1 MSDTEQNQLAER
13 IKQLGF
19 SADISIPKNSNL
31 VIQYKNF
38 TIVSPFYKYDLRK
51 STNALERNLINFG
64 VDQKSARL
72 FITYFTQEYLKS
84 KKVELEAATT
94 ASKTTAAATLML
106 DPKTVNGKRV
116 EYAHKYSKQLDKCG
130 KKVLYE
136 SVLFTD
142 TDESMF
148 IFYDRETDLIKAV
161 PYVEERSRVIKPL
174 VREELYLPYTY
185 ANLDEINSYYHRR
198 TKSATYDTLYQQAL
212 SFVKLFVTQDI
223 QRQVLIAADII
234 WSYFQD
240 KFATCHYPSVYA
252 KPGNGKSSI
261 GQTFAAMSYRTVI
274 MTDPSAANVF
284 RIFGSLEPG
293 QCTLVLD
300 EAEKIDTSSE
310 MMTALKNGYDK
321 DGRIFRINNNTGE
334 QKVFYCYGLKFILA
348 EKPPKEWKAE
358 GVIDRQL
365 PWTSQRARTKYNDD
379 IKKVMREEIKTHR
392 QQMLY
397 DNILD
402 FRKLLLIFRLLHFND
417 PLPELD
423 IGVIGRDRELCEPL
437 IRLFYGTDAQSEV
450 VDCLQ
455 TFLDEKNETKKN
467 GIDEVVYALVLDL
480 APKYFYNVVVDQ
492 LWSSLI
498 EELEGK
504 GSYNSD
510 RDASQKQKYEFSDFG
525 LQYKSTISRNIK
537 NTFAAK
543 SKHTRAGNVLI
554 FDEEKLSNFAKTHSS
569 DVTTIL
575 VRTLQECLCEGVKD
589 VKDI

>member
-1 MSDTEQNQLAER
+1 MDMSDDEQSKLAEQV
-13 IKQLGF
+13 KQLGF
-19 SADISIPKNSNL
+19 STEISIPTSHKDRL
-31 VIQYKNF
+31 VVYYNNTPVVCSFHTELSK
-38 TIVSPFYKYDLRK
+38 TAK
-51 STNALERNLINFG
+51 ALEKSLIYAG
-64 VDQKSARL
+64 ADQKASRL

-84 KKVELEAATT
+84 KKAESEVTS
-94 ASKTTAAATLML
+94 ASASTSLII
-106 DPKTVNGKRV
+106 DPKSPKGKKV
-116 EYAHKYSKQLDKCG
+116 EYAHKYSRVLDKDR
-130 KKVLYE
+130 KKVLHE
-136 SVLFTD
+136 AAVFTD
-142 TDESMF
+142 SDEPVF
-148 IFYDRETDLIKAV
+148 IFYDREAKLVKAIS
-161 PYVEERSRVIKPL
+161 YIEEKTRIIKPL
-174 VREELYLPYTY
+174 VKEELYLPYAY
-185 ANLDEINSYYHRR
+185 ANLDEINSCYLARA
-198 TKSATYDTLYQQAL
+198 TLSTTYDMLYRQAL
-212 SFVKLFVTQDI
+212 SFVKLFTTQDNS
-223 QRQVLIAADII
+223 RQALIAVDIV

-252 KPGNGKSSI
+252 RPGNGKSST
-261 GQTFAAMSYRTVI
+261 GQTFAAMGYRTIV

-365 PWTSQRARTKYNDD
+365 AWTSQRARTKYNDD

-402 FRKLLLIFRLLHFND
+402 FRKLLLVFRLLHFND

-423 IGVIGRDRELCEPL
+423 IGVIARERELCEPL
-437 IRLFYGTDAQSEV
+437 IRLFYGAEAQDEI

-455 TFLDEKNETKKN
+455 TFLDEKNEVKRN
-467 GIDEVVYALVLDL
+467 AIDEVVYAVILDL
-480 APKYFYNVVVDQ
+480 APKYFYQVVVD
-492 LWSSLI
+492 LFWSTLI

-504 GSYNSD
+504 GSYNPEKD
-510 RDASQKQKYEFSDFG
+510 PSQKQKYEFSDFG
-525 LQYKSTISRNIK
+525 LQYKSAISRNIK

-543 SKHTRAGNVLI
+543 IKHTRAGNVLL
-554 FDEEKLSNFAKTHSS
+554 FDKEKLVNFATIHSS
-569 DVTTIL
+569 EVTKIL
-575 VRTLQECLCEGVKD
+575 VRTLEDSVK
-589 VKDI
+589 V